1 MRVILHDYKAHK
13 SSHLDVPQELIQRI
27 AYRIEDYIAD
37 TECEQGTNWLEIEEN
52 IAIDGMDIDFTCLL
66 QFDCSPNFFVDK
78 GDYET
83 PSNYRAWYEIE
94 DMRLEFENVVAYSQ
108 DGEEYEATMTGASEL
123 VKTIRKEITVAD
135 YDYWG

>member
-13 SSHLDVPQELIQRI
+13 SLHLDVPQELIQRI
-27 AYRIEDYIAD
+27 AYIIENYIAY
-37 TECEQGTNWLEIEEN
+37 TECERGTNWLEVEVN
-52 IAIDGMDIDFTCLL
+52 IPIAGMAIDFTCLL

-94 DMRLEFENVVAYSQ
+94 NMRLVFENVVAYSQ

-123 VKTIRKEITVAD
+123 IKTIRKEIIVAD